1 MLHHVLA
8 IYMQSRHGMAW
19 HGMAWH
25 GMAWHGMAWHGMDPV
40 LLVEP
45 SSTSTFS
52 FTKQ

>member
-8 IYMQSRHGMAW
+8 IYMQSR
-19 HGMAWH
+19 H